1 MSASID
7 IPRLVRQIPSQY
19 PFVLVDRVLDFDPK
33 TGLTAVKNVSGAEE
47 YFEGHFPGAPVM
59 PGVLI
64 MESLAQS
71 AGIWLLK
78 QAQDPGRVEVHVV
91 GIDDA
96 KFRRPVVPGDRLR
109 LEVRLLHRRGGL
121 VRMHGE
127 VKVADQR
134 VAEGRLLL
142 QVRELD
148 PPAVDPTARIAPGAE
163 LEPGVRV
170 GPYAVVGP
178 EVRIGAGSVL
188 ESHAVVQ
195 GRTTLGAGNVLYP
208 FCSLGQVPQDLK
220 YRGELARLEI
230 GARNV
235 FREFVTVH
243 IGTAGGGGVTRI
255 GSDNLFMAHAHVAHD
270 CQVGD
275 HTIFANGATLAGHV
289 EVADR
294 ATIGAFS
301 GVHQFCRVGQHAFVG
316 GYTVATKD
324 VLPFSKTVGNRAR
337 IYGANTVGLTRRGFT
352 PEAILAIRRA
362 FRVLLQ
368 SRLNTQEALAH
379 LEQEGPHTAEVQA
392 MVEFIRSSQRG
403 VILKRARRAHEE
415 DA

>member
-1 MSASID
+1 
-7 IPRLVRQIPSQY
+7 
-19 PFVLVDRVLDFDPK
+19 
-33 TGLTAVKNVSGAEE
+33 
-47 YFEGHFPGAPVM
+47 
-59 PGVLI
+59 
-64 MESLAQS
+64 
-71 AGIWLLK
+71 
-78 QAQDPGRVEVHVV
+78 
-91 GIDDA
+91 
-96 KFRRPVVPGDRLR
+96 
-109 LEVRLLHRRGGL
+109 
-121 VRMHGE
+121 MHGDVRVGE
-127 VKVADQR
+127 QR

-148 PPAVDPTARIAPGAE
+148 APAVDPSARVAPAAQ

-170 GPYAVVGP
+170 GAYAVVGP
-178 EVRIGAGSVL
+178 EVRLGAGTVL

-195 GRTTLGAGNVLYP
+195 GRTTLGPGNLLYP

-220 YRGELARLEI
+220 YKGELARLEI

-255 GSDNLFMAHAHVAHD
+255 GSENLFMAHAHVAHD

-275 HTIFANGATLAGHV
+275 RTIFANGATLAGHV
-289 EVADR
+289 EVADH

-301 GVHQFCRVGQHAFVG
+301 GVHQFCRVGVHAFLG

-337 IYGANTVGLTRRGFT
+337 IYGANTVGLTRRGFS
-352 PEAILAIRRA
+352 PDAILAIRRA

-368 SRLNTQEALAH
+368 SRLNTQGALER
-379 LEQEGPHTAEVQA
+379 LEQEGPHTPEVQA
-392 MVEFIRSSQRG
+392 MLEFIRSSQRG
-403 VILKRARRAHEE
+403 VILKRARRPREE
-415 DA
+415 EA